1 MRRAISLSIAALLM
15 LLLAACSGQN
25 EPGSSQSLFQEPN
38 EQNSQTSENSSVAPL
53 ESTGADQ
60 NILIAYFTRLDNTD
74 ATLDEIIQGGGPY
87 GSLGDSFESA
97 DVDAIVSASI
107 TVVNGQAQGNVETMA
122 QMIQNTVG
130 GDLFSIQTADSYP
143 VNYDE
148 LIDLGGEEKSA
159 AARPELSTQME
170 NMADY
175 DVIFLG
181 YPNWWYDMP
190 MAVYS
195 FLKEYDLSGKTIIPF
210 AASAGSGFSGTISS
224 IQELGPGAVVM
235 ENGIYIP
242 MGNVAN
248 GQAEIEAWISE
259 LGIS

>member
-1 MRRAISLSIAALLM
+1 MKKTISLLIVLTALLAI
-15 LLLAACSGQN
+15 LTACSSSN
-25 EPGSSQSLFQEPN
+25 NDETSTVTPPTTSASQSDGVENNAQE
-38 EQNSQTSENSSVAPL
+38 SDS
-53 ESTGADQ
+53 
-60 NILIAYFTRLDNTD
+60 ILIAYFTRLDNTD

-97 DVDAIVSASI
+97 GVDAIASASI
-107 TVVNGQAQGNVETMA
+107 TVVDGHAQGNVETMA

-130 GDLFSIQTADSYP
+130 GDLFSIQTTDSYP

-159 AARPELSTQME
+159 AARPELSTQVE

-190 MAVYS
+190 MAMYS
-195 FLKEYDLSGKTIIPF
+195 FLEEYDLSGKTIIPF

-224 IQELGPGAVVM
+224 IQELEPEAVVM
-235 ENGIYIP
+235 ENGLHIP
-242 MGNVAN
+242 MGDVAN
-248 GQAEIEAWISE
+248 GQAEIETWISE
-259 LGIS
+259 LGIF

>member
-1 MRRAISLSIAALLM
+1 MKKTISLLIVLTALLAI
-15 LLLAACSGQN
+15 LTACSSSN
-25 EPGSSQSLFQEPN
+25 NDETSTVTLPTTSASQSDGVENNAQE
-38 EQNSQTSENSSVAPL
+38 SDS
-53 ESTGADQ
+53 
-60 NILIAYFTRLDNTD
+60 ILIAYFTRLDNTD

-97 DVDAIVSASI
+97 DVDAIASASI
-107 TVVNGQAQGNVETMA
+107 TVVDGHAQGNVETMA

-130 GDLFSIQTADSYP
+130 GDLFSIQTTDSYP

-159 AARPELSTQME
+159 AARPELSTQVE

-190 MAVYS
+190 MAMYS
-195 FLKEYDLSGKTIIPF
+195 FLEEYDLSGKTIIPF

-224 IQELGPGAVVM
+224 IQELEPEAVVM
-235 ENGIYIP
+235 ENGLHIP
-242 MGNVAN
+242 MGDVAN
-248 GQAEIEAWISE
+248 GQAEIETWISE
-259 LGIS
+259 LGIF

>member
-1 MRRAISLSIAALLM
+1 MKKTISLLITLTALLAI
-15 LLLAACSGQN
+15 LTACSSSN
-25 EPGSSQSLFQEPN
+25 NDKTSTVIPPTTSTSQSDGVESGEP
-38 EQNSQTSENSSVAPL
+38 EQDSHH
-53 ESTGADQ
+53 
-60 NILIAYFTRLDNTD
+60 ILIAYFTRLDNTD

-97 DVDAIVSASI
+97 DVDAIASASI
-107 TVVNGQAQGNVETMA
+107 TVVNGQAQGNVEAMA
-122 QMIQNTVG
+122 LMIQNTVG

-148 LIDLGGEEKSA
+148 LIELGGEEKSA
-159 AARPELSTQME
+159 AARPELSTQVE

-190 MAVYS
+190 MAMYS
-195 FLKEYDLSGKTIIPF
+195 FLEEYDLSGKTIIPF
-210 AASAGSGFSGTISS
+210 AASAGSGFSGTIFS
-224 IQELGPGAVVM
+224 IQELEPEAVVM
-235 ENGIYIP
+235 ENGLHIP
-242 MGNVAN
+242 MGEASN

-259 LGIS
+259 LGIF

>member
-25 EPGSSQSLFQEPN
+25 EPGSSQSLFQESN

-181 YPNWWYDMP
+181 YPNWWYDMQAQ
-190 MAVYS
+190 AVD
-195 FLKEYDLSGKTIIPF
+195 F
-210 AASAGSGFSGTISS
+210 
-224 IQELGPGAVVM
+224 PGRFPLFRSWSR
-235 ENGIYIP
+235 E
-242 MGNVAN
+242 
-248 GQAEIEAWISE
+248 Q
-259 LGIS
+259 

>member
-1 MRRAISLSIAALLM
+1 MKKTISLLIALTALLAI
-15 LLLAACSGQN
+15 LTACSSSN
-25 EPGSSQSLFQEPN
+25 NDKTSTVTPPTTSTSQSDGVESGAQE
-38 EQNSQTSENSSVAPL
+38 QDSYH
-53 ESTGADQ
+53 
-60 NILIAYFTRLDNTD
+60 ILIAYFTRLDNTD

-97 DVDAIVSASI
+97 DVDAIASASI
-107 TVVNGQAQGNVETMA
+107 TVVDGQAQGNVETMA
-122 QMIQNTVG
+122 QIIQNTVG

-159 AARPELSTQME
+159 AARPELSTQVE

-190 MAVYS
+190 MAMYS
-195 FLKEYDLSGKTIIPF
+195 FLEEYDLSGKTIIPF

-224 IQELGPGAVVM
+224 IQELEPEAVVM
-235 ENGIYIP
+235 ENGLHIA
-242 MGNVAN
+242 MGDVAN
-248 GQAEIEAWISE
+248 GQAEIETWISE
-259 LGIS
+259 LGIF

>member
-1 MRRAISLSIAALLM
+1 MKKTISLLIVLAALLAI
-15 LLLAACSGQN
+15 LTACSSSN
-25 EPGSSQSLFQEPN
+25 NDETSTVTPPTTSASQS
-38 EQNSQTSENSSVAPL
+38 NSVENSAQ
-53 ESTGADQ
+53 ESDSHH
-60 NILIAYFTRLDNTD
+60 ILIAYFTRLDNTD

-97 DVDAIVSASI
+97 DVDAIASASI
-107 TVVNGQAQGNVETMA
+107 TVVDGHAQGNVETMA

-130 GDLFSIQTADSYP
+130 GDLFSIQTTDSYP

-159 AARPELSTQME
+159 AARPELSTQVE

-190 MAVYS
+190 MAMYS
-195 FLKEYDLSGKTIIPF
+195 FLEEYDLSGKTIIPF

-224 IQELGPGAVVM
+224 IQELEPEAVVM
-235 ENGIYIP
+235 ENGLHIP
-242 MGNVAN
+242 MGDVAN
-248 GQAEIEAWISE
+248 GQAEIETWISE
-259 LGIS
+259 LGIF

>member
-1 MRRAISLSIAALLM
+1 MKKTISLLIVLTALLAI
-15 LLLAACSGQN
+15 LTACSSSN
-25 EPGSSQSLFQEPN
+25 NDETSTVTPPTTSASQSDGVENNAQE
-38 EQNSQTSENSSVAPL
+38 SDS
-53 ESTGADQ
+53 
-60 NILIAYFTRLDNTD
+60 ILIAYFTRLDNTD

-97 DVDAIVSASI
+97 DVDAIASASI
-107 TVVNGQAQGNVETMA
+107 TVVDGHAQGNVETMA

-130 GDLFSIQTADSYP
+130 GDLFSIQTTDSYP

-159 AARPELSTQME
+159 AARPELSTQVE

-190 MAVYS
+190 MAMYS
-195 FLKEYDLSGKTIIPF
+195 FLEEYDLSGKTIIPF

-224 IQELGPGAVVM
+224 IQELEPEAVVM
-235 ENGIYIP
+235 ENGLHIP
-242 MGNVAN
+242 MGDVDN
-248 GQAEIEAWISE
+248 GQAEIETWISE
-259 LGIS
+259 LGIF

>member
-1 MRRAISLSIAALLM
+1 MKKTICLLIALTALLAI
-15 LLLAACSGQN
+15 LTACSSTN
-25 EPGSSQSLFQEPN
+25 NDKTSTVIPPTTSTSQSDGVESGAP
-38 EQNSQTSENSSVAPL
+38 EQDSHH
-53 ESTGADQ
+53 
-60 NILIAYFTRLDNTD
+60 ILIAYFTRLDNTE

-97 DVDAIVSASI
+97 DVDAIASASI

-122 QMIQNTVG
+122 QIIQNTVG

-159 AARPELSTQME
+159 AARPELSTQVE

-190 MAVYS
+190 MAMYS
-195 FLKEYDLSGKTIIPF
+195 FLEEYDLSGKTIIPF
-210 AASAGSGFSGTISS
+210 SASAGSGFSGTISS
-224 IQELGPGAVVM
+224 IQELEPEAVVM
-235 ENGIYIP
+235 ENGLHIP
-242 MGNVAN
+242 MGEVAN

-259 LGIS
+259 LGIF

>member
-1 MRRAISLSIAALLM
+1 MKKTISLLIALTALLAI
-15 LLLAACSGQN
+15 LTACSSTN
-25 EPGSSQSLFQEPN
+25 NDKTSTVIPPTTSTSQSDGVESGAQE
-38 EQNSQTSENSSVAPL
+38 QDSHH
-53 ESTGADQ
+53 
-60 NILIAYFTRLDNTD
+60 ILIAYFTRLDNTE

-97 DVDAIVSASI
+97 DVDAIASASI

-122 QMIQNTVG
+122 QMIQNTVS

-159 AARPELSTQME
+159 AARPELSTQVE

-190 MAVYS
+190 MAMYS
-195 FLKEYDLSGKTIIPF
+195 FLEEYDLSGKTIIPF

-224 IQELGPGAVVM
+224 IQELEPEAVVM
-235 ENGIYIP
+235 ENGLHIP
-242 MGNVAN
+242 MGDVAN
-248 GQAEIEAWISE
+248 GQAEIETWISE
-259 LGIS
+259 LGIF

>member
-1 MRRAISLSIAALLM
+1 MKKTISLLIVLTALLAI
-15 LLLAACSGQN
+15 LTACSSSN
-25 EPGSSQSLFQEPN
+25 NDETSTVTPPTTSASQSDGVENNAQE
-38 EQNSQTSENSSVAPL
+38 SDS
-53 ESTGADQ
+53 
-60 NILIAYFTRLDNTD
+60 ILIAYFTRPDNTD

-107 TVVNGQAQGNVETMA
+107 TVVDGHAQGNVETMA

-130 GDLFSIQTADSYP
+130 GDLFSIQTTDSYP

-159 AARPELSTQME
+159 AARPELSTQVE

-190 MAVYS
+190 MAMYS
-195 FLKEYDLSGKTIIPF
+195 FLEEYDLSGKTIIPF

-224 IQELGPGAVVM
+224 IQELEPEAVVM
-235 ENGIYIP
+235 ENGLHIP
-242 MGNVAN
+242 MGDVAN
-248 GQAEIEAWISE
+248 GQAEIETWISE
-259 LGIS
+259 LGIF

>member
-1 MRRAISLSIAALLM
+1 MKKTISLLIVLAV
-15 LLLAACSGQN
+15 LLAILTACSSSN
-25 EPGSSQSLFQEPN
+25 NDETSTVTPPTTSASQSDSVENNAQE
-38 EQNSQTSENSSVAPL
+38 SDS
-53 ESTGADQ
+53 
-60 NILIAYFTRLDNTD
+60 ILIAYFTRLDNTD

-97 DVDAIVSASI
+97 DVDAIASASI
-107 TVVNGQAQGNVETMA
+107 TVVDGHAQGNVETMA

-130 GDLFSIQTADSYP
+130 GDLFSIQTTDSYP

-159 AARPELSTQME
+159 AARPELSTLVE

-190 MAVYS
+190 MAMYS
-195 FLKEYDLSGKTIIPF
+195 FLEEYDLSGKTIIPF

-224 IQELGPGAVVM
+224 IQELEPEAVVM
-235 ENGIYIP
+235 ENGLHIP
-242 MGNVAN
+242 MGDVAN
-248 GQAEIEAWISE
+248 GQAEIETWISE
-259 LGIS
+259 LGIF

>member
-1 MRRAISLSIAALLM
+1 MKKTISLLIVLAALLAI
-15 LLLAACSGQN
+15 LTACSSSN
-25 EPGSSQSLFQEPN
+25 NDETSTVTPPTTSASQS
-38 EQNSQTSENSSVAPL
+38 NSVENSAQ
-53 ESTGADQ
+53 ESDSHH
-60 NILIAYFTRLDNTD
+60 ILIAYFTRLDNTE
-74 ATLDEIIQGGGPY
+74 AILDEIIQGGGPY
-87 GSLGDSFESA
+87 GSLGDSFEGA
-97 DVDAIVSASI
+97 DVDAIASASI
-107 TVVNGQAQGNVETMA
+107 TVVDGHAQGNVQTMA

-130 GDLFSIQTADSYP
+130 GDLFSIQTTDSYP

-159 AARPELSTQME
+159 AARPELSTQVE

-190 MAVYS
+190 MAMYS
-195 FLKEYDLSGKTIIPF
+195 FLEEYDLSGKTIIPF

-224 IQELGPGAVVM
+224 IQELEPEAAVM
-235 ENGIYIP
+235 ESGLHIP
-242 MGNVAN
+242 MGEVAN

-259 LGIS
+259 LGIF

>member
-1 MRRAISLSIAALLM
+1 MKKTISLLIVLTALLAI
-15 LLLAACSGQN
+15 LTACSSSN
-25 EPGSSQSLFQEPN
+25 NDETSTVTPPTTSASQSDGVENNAQE
-38 EQNSQTSENSSVAPL
+38 SDS
-53 ESTGADQ
+53 
-60 NILIAYFTRLDNTD
+60 ILIAYFTRLDNTD

-97 DVDAIVSASI
+97 DVDAIASASI
-107 TVVNGQAQGNVETMA
+107 TVVDGHAQGNVETMA

-130 GDLFSIQTADSYP
+130 GDLFSIQTTDSYS

-159 AARPELSTQME
+159 AARPELSTQVE

-190 MAVYS
+190 MAMYS
-195 FLKEYDLSGKTIIPF
+195 FLEEYDLSGKTIIPF

-224 IQELGPGAVVM
+224 IQELEPEAVVM
-235 ENGIYIP
+235 ENGLHIP
-242 MGNVAN
+242 MGDVAN
-248 GQAEIEAWISE
+248 GQAEIETWISE
-259 LGIS
+259 LGIF